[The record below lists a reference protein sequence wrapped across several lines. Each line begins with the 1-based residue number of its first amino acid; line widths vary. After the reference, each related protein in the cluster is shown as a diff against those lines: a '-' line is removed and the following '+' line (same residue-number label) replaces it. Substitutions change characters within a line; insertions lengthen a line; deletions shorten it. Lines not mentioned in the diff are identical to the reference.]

1 MIVDRTRKF
10 NTIDLVL
17 MAVFTALTVVGA
29 YLKIPIPYV
38 PITLQLT
45 FTTLAGLLL
54 GPCRGAVS
62 VVIYIIA
69 GLAGLPVFTQGGG
82 IGYVL
87 KPTFGYIIGFAFG
100 ALVAGFV
107 VGKRAQVS
115 YKRFLAASL
124 LSVLVCYLFGSVY
137 FYFITNF
144 YLNKAMDIANIILIC
159 VIPFIPGDVILSFLA
174 AFVAVRLNF
183 LRVR

>member
-1 MIVDRTRKF
+1 MIIDRKNKF
-10 NTIDLVL
+10 STLDLVL
-17 MAVFTALTVVGA
+17 MALFTALTVVGA

-54 GPCRGAVS
+54 GPYRGAVS
-62 VVIYIIA
+62 VLIYIIA
-69 GLAGLPVFTQGGG
+69 GLAGLPVFTEGGG

-107 VGKRAQVS
+107 VGKSAKVS
-115 YKRFLAASL
+115 YKRYLTASF
-124 LSVLVCYLFGSVY
+124 LSVLVCYLFGTVY
-137 FYFITNF
+137 FYFIMNF
-144 YLNKAMDIANIILIC
+144 YLNKTMDLANIILIC

-174 AFVAVRLNF
+174 AFVARRLSF
-183 LRVR
+183 LRVK